1 MEYTV
6 RKENIE
12 QLIYAASQKDT
23 MIDYLEEAALV
34 KEDKNDD
41 EPENTFGAALSTI
54 HASKG
59 LEFQVVF
66 IVGCE
71 EQLFPHWK
79 SLETDNGLQEER
91 RLMYVAMTRSEQ
103 LLFLSSANSRIGK
116 FNKKSRFLYEI
127 KELLY

>member
-1 MEYTV
+1 MDYAA

-12 QLIYAASQKDT
+12 QLVYSASQKDT
-23 MIDYLEEAALV
+23 LIDYLEEAALI
-34 KEDKNDD
+34 KEDKADD
-41 EPENTFGAALSTI
+41 EQENTFGVALSTI

-59 LEFQVVF
+59 LEYQVVF
-66 IVGCE
+66 VVGCE

-79 SLETDNGLQEER
+79 SLETPNGLQEER

-103 LLFLSSANSRIGK
+103 FLFLSSANSRKGQ

-127 KELLY
+127 EESF